1 MISDK
6 QGQEWVLRKLYDA
19 GWRYYVKNA
28 GGCSFLTTNTP
39 VIFNGRVDVMVG
51 GSIRCAGLIGKVLP
65 SLNENEI
72 LDIAEYLGI
81 VDWSKVEVDTP
92 ILVRD
97 SNESRWGKRYFALFE
112 DGLIYAWES
121 GATSWSVENH
131 GRVVPWKYA
140 KLTGDRT

>member
-1 MISDK
+1 MISDE
-6 QGQEWVLRKLYDA
+6 QGQEWVLRKLYDV

-92 ILVRD
+92 ILVKHHV
-97 SNESRWGKRYFALFE
+97 EETWEKRHFACFKNGYVYTWRE
-112 DGLIYAWES
+112 GT
-121 GATSWSVENH
+121 TSWSVPDEQLITMWN
-131 GRVVPWKYA
+131 YA
-140 KLTGDRT
+140 KLAEV